1 MKLFAFW
8 IASLFRAAVRVSFLY
23 VIVRL
28 WFEDVNELLNWFYGA
43 SFAEGFWVTIVVAV
57 WFTIVTAFVNWIQ
70 PKIQDRLEQIEQ
82 QLNRK

>member
-8 IASLFRAAVRVSFLY
+8 IASLFRAAVRVTTLY

-28 WFEDVNELLNWFYGA
+28 WFEDLSEMLDWFYGA
-43 SFAEGFWVTIVVAV
+43 TFVEGFWVTIIVAV
-57 WFTIVTAFVNWIQ
+57 WFTIVTALANWIQ

-82 QLNRK
+82 QLNGK